1 MEFINVEKVYKNI
14 EENKY
19 LLSDISMFVCKGE
32 FLSIMGP
39 SGSGKSTLLGLL
51 AGIDTV
57 SKGNIQIK
65 GTDITKLSE
74 SQLCRFRNENMGI
87 ILQSPNLIETLTAIE
102 NIQVPLIFA
111 KKRNIKELSKKLL
124 RIVGLSEKANI
135 YPKQL
140 SGGEAQRIA
149 VARALACEPDI
160 ILADEPTGALDSQNG
175 EMIIKLLKNTVK
187 KRGVTVIMVTHDVKL
202 AEETDRIIK
211 IKDGRIC
218 CDE

>member
-1 MEFINVEKVYKNI
+1 MEFIKVEKVYKNI

-65 GTDITKLSE
+65 DTDITKLSE

-111 KKRNIKELSKKLL
+111 K
-124 RIVGLSEKANI
+124 
-135 YPKQL
+135 
-140 SGGEAQRIA
+140 
-149 VARALACEPDI
+149 
-160 ILADEPTGALDSQNG
+160 
-175 EMIIKLLKNTVK
+175 
-187 KRGVTVIMVTHDVKL
+187 
-202 AEETDRIIK
+202 
-211 IKDGRIC
+211 
-218 CDE
+218 

>member
-1 MEFINVEKVYKNI
+1 M
-14 EENKY
+14 
-19 LLSDISMFVCKGE
+19 
-32 FLSIMGP
+32 
-39 SGSGKSTLLGLL
+39 
-51 AGIDTV
+51 
-57 SKGNIQIK
+57 
-65 GTDITKLSE
+65 
-74 SQLCRFRNENMGI
+74 
-87 ILQSPNLIETLTAIE
+87 
-102 NIQVPLIFA
+102 
-111 KKRNIKELSKKLL
+111 SKKLL

>member
-1 MEFINVEKVYKNI
+1 MEFIKVEKVYKNI

-65 GTDITKLSE
+65 DTDITKLSE

-111 KKRNIKELSKKLL
+111 KKEI
-124 RIVGLSEKANI
+124 
-135 YPKQL
+135 
-140 SGGEAQRIA
+140 
-149 VARALACEPDI
+149 
-160 ILADEPTGALDSQNG
+160 
-175 EMIIKLLKNTVK
+175 LKNCQK
-187 KRGVTVIMVTHDVKL
+187 NY
-202 AEETDRIIK
+202 
-211 IKDGRIC
+211 
-218 CDE
+218 

>member
-1 MEFINVEKVYKNI
+1 M
-14 EENKY
+14 
-19 LLSDISMFVCKGE
+19 
-32 FLSIMGP
+32 
-39 SGSGKSTLLGLL
+39 L

-65 GTDITKLSE
+65 DTDITKLSE

-111 KKRNIKELSKKLL
+111 KKENIKELSKKLL

-175 EMIIKLLKNTVK
+175 EMIIKLLK
-187 KRGVTVIMVTHDVKL
+187 IL
-202 AEETDRIIK
+202 
-211 IKDGRIC
+211 
-218 CDE
+218 